1 MQRLGLQQKL
11 QQRLSPLQVQLIKML
26 EVPTMEMEQRV
37 EQELEA
43 NPALEEGREVDESS
57 PEEEKQENPE
67 DDFSL
72 DEYQY
77 EDDIPAYKL
86 YANNSSKDDK
96 HVEIPFSAGRSFHEY
111 LISQLNELSL
121 DETQEKVAEYIIG
134 NIDED
139 GYLNRD
145 VPSMVDDLA
154 FMQNIYITDDDL
166 QLMLNDIK
174 QFDPPGVGASTLKEC
189 LLLQLLQRQEEKG
202 GYEKAI
208 LLLEKSYDDF
218 VKKRYSAIQ
227 NRMNVDEEELKEILE
242 KIIKLNP
249 KPGNAFSNP
258 MNKMVQQVV
267 PDFLLEYHNGDFE
280 LSLNNRNVPEL
291 KVSRTYI
298 NMLKDMKGDKKSSR
312 SQKDALMFV
321 KQKLDSAKWFIEAIK
336 QRHNTLMVTMNAIL
350 EMQTEFFKDGEET
363 LLKPM
368 LLKHVAEKTGFDI
381 STISRVSNSK
391 YIETHFGIY
400 ALKYFFSDS
409 LQNSDGEDVSTKE
422 IKAVLKGAITKE
434 SKRKP
439 LTDQQLTDLLV
450 EKGYNIARRTVAK
463 YREELKYPV
472 ARLRKEI

>member
-1 MQRLGLQQKL
+1 MQKLGLQQKL

-37 EQELEA
+37 ERELVE
-43 NPALEEGREVDESS
+43 NPALEEGREKDENN
-57 PEEEKQENPE
+57 PEEETTENPE

-86 YANNSSKDDK
+86 YANNRSKDDK
-96 HVEIPFSAGRSFHEY
+96 QVEIPFSAGRTFHEY

-121 DETQEKVAEYIIG
+121 SEEEEKVAEYIIG

-154 FMQNIYITDDDL
+154 FMQNIHVSDERTEQILDE
-166 QLMLNDIK
+166 IK
-174 QFDPPGVGASTLKEC
+174 QFDPPGVAAQDLQEC
-189 LLLQLLQRQEEKG
+189 LLLQLYQKQEQKG
-202 GYEKAI
+202 GYEQPI
-208 LLLEKSYDDF
+208 LLLEKSYKDF
-218 VKKRYSAIQ
+218 VKKRYTAIQ
-227 NRMNVDEEELKEILE
+227 NRMGISEQELKEVLEEIL
-242 KIIKLNP
+242 KLNP

-258 MNKMVQQVV
+258 MNKMVQQIV
-267 PDFLLEYHNGDFE
+267 PDFLLEYSNGQFN

-291 KVSRTYI
+291 RVSRTYL
-298 NMLKDMKGDKKSSR
+298 NMLQDM
-312 SQKDALMFV
+312 QKDGADKRSKKEAVQFV

-336 QRHNTLMVTMNAIL
+336 QRHNTLMVTMEAIL
-350 EMQTEFFKDGEET
+350 GMQEEFFKEGDET
-363 LLKPM
+363 KLKPM

-391 YIETHFGIY
+391 HIETHFGIFP
-400 ALKYFFSDS
+400 LKYFFSDS
-409 LQNSDGEDVSTKE
+409 LQNDDGEDVSTKE
-422 IKAVLKGAITKE
+422 IKAVLKDAISKE
-434 SKRKP
+434 SKKKP
-439 LTDQQLTDLLV
+439 LTDQQLTDILN
-450 EKGYNIARRTVAK
+450 EKGYHIARRTVAK

>member
-1 MQRLGLQQKL
+1 MQKLGLQQKL

-26 EVPTMEMEQRV
+26 EVPAMEMEQRV
-37 EQELEA
+37 ERELEE
-43 NPALEEGREVDESS
+43 NPALEEGREVDEVS

-77 EDDIPAYKL
+77 EDDIPSYKL
-86 YANNSSKDDK
+86 YANNRSKDDK
-96 HVEIPFSAGRSFHEY
+96 QVEIPFSVGRTFHEY

-121 DETQEKVAEYIIG
+121 NEEEEKVAEYIIG

-145 VPSMVDDLA
+145 VSSMVDDLA
-154 FMQNIYITDDDL
+154 FMQNIYISDDEL
-166 QLMLNDIK
+166 QTILNDIK
-174 QFDPPGVGASTLKEC
+174 QFDPPGVGASNLKEC
-189 LLLQLLQRQEEKG
+189 LLLQLYQRQEEKG
-202 GYEKAI
+202 DCGKAI
-208 LLLEKSYDDF
+208 VLLEKCYDDF
-218 VKKRYSAIQ
+218 VKKRYSAIL
-227 NRMNVDEEELKEILE
+227 NRLNIDEEELKETIDHIL
-242 KIIKLNP
+242 KLNP

-267 PDFLLEYHNGDFE
+267 PDFILEYRNGEFE
-280 LSLNNRNVPEL
+280 LSLNNRNVPDL
-291 KVSRTYI
+291 KVSRTYV
-298 NMLKDMKGDKKSSR
+298 NMLHDMHNNDSVSK
-312 SQKDALMFV
+312 SQKEAMMFV

-350 EMQTEFFKDGEET
+350 EMQTEFFKEGDET
-363 LLKPM
+363 QLKPM
-368 LLKHVAEKTGFDI
+368 LLKNVAEKTGFDI

-400 ALKYFFSDS
+400 PLKYFFSDS
-409 LQNSDGEDVSTKE
+409 LQNSEGEDVSTKE
-422 IKAVLKGAITKE
+422 IKAVLKAAIGKE

-439 LTDQQLTDLLV
+439 LTDQQLTDFLV
-450 EKGYNIARRTVAK
+450 DKGYNIARRTVAK
-463 YREELKYPV
+463 YREELKFPV

>member
-1 MQRLGLQQKL
+1 MQKLGLQQKL

-37 EQELEA
+37 ERELQE
-43 NPALEEGREVDESS
+43 NPALEEGKELDESN
-57 PEEEKQENPE
+57 PEEEKQENMD

-77 EDDIPAYKL
+77 EDDIPSYKL
-86 YANNSSKDDK
+86 YANNRSKDDK
-96 HVEIPFSAGRSFHEY
+96 QVEIPFSAGRTFHEY

-121 DETQEKVAEYIIG
+121 NEDEAKVAEYIIG

-154 FMQNIYITDDDL
+154 FMQNIYITDDEL
-166 QLMLNDIK
+166 QRILDDIK
-174 QFDPPGVGASTLKEC
+174 QFDPPGVGASDLKEC
-189 LLLQLLQRQEEKG
+189 LLLQLYQQQEEKG

-208 LLLEKSYDDF
+208 ILLEKSYNDF

-227 NRMNVDEEELKEILE
+227 NRMNIEEEELKEVLDQ
-242 KIIKLNP
+242 IIKLNP

-258 MNKMVQQVV
+258 VNKMVQQVV
-267 PDFLLEYHNGDFE
+267 PDFLLEYNNGEFE

-298 NMLKDMKGDKKSSR
+298 NMLQDMQGGKSSSR

-363 LLKPM
+363 KLKPM

-400 ALKYFFSDS
+400 PLKYFFSDS
-409 LQNSDGEDVSTKE
+409 LQNSEGEDVSTKE
-422 IKAVLKGAITKE
+422 IKAVLKDAISKE

>member
-1 MQRLGLQQKL
+1 MQKLGLQQKL

-37 EQELEA
+37 ERELVE
-43 NPALEEGREVDESS
+43 NPALEEG
-57 PEEEKQENPE
+57 KENDDSNSDDNADNPD

-72 DEYQY
+72 DEYQT

-86 YANNSSKDDK
+86 YANNRSKDDK
-96 HVEIPFSAGRSFHEY
+96 QIEIPFSAGRTFHEY
-111 LISQLNELSL
+111 LISQLNEISL
-121 DETQEKVAEYIIG
+121 EEDEEKVAEYIIG

-145 VPSMVDDLA
+145 VTSMVDDLA
-154 FMQNIYITDDDL
+154 FMQNIYVTDKRL
-166 QLMLNDIK
+166 QEILLEIK
-174 QFDPPGVGASTLKEC
+174 QFDPPGVGASDLQEC
-189 LLLQLLQRQEEKG
+189 LLLQLYQLQEEKG

-208 LLLEKSYDDF
+208 LLLEKSYGDF
-218 VKKRYSAIQ
+218 VKKRYSAILT
-227 NRMNVDEEELKEILE
+227 RMGIEKEELKEIVDQIL
-242 KIIKLNP
+242 KLNP

-258 MNKMVQQVV
+258 MNKMVQQIV
-267 PDFLLEYHNGDFE
+267 PDFLLEYHNGE
-280 LSLNNRNVPEL
+280 YNLSLNNRNIPEL
-291 KVSRTYI
+291 RVSRTYL
-298 NMLKDMKGDKKSSR
+298 NMLQEMHNSNSSR
-312 SQKDALMFV
+312 SQKDAMIFV

-336 QRHNTLMVTMNAIL
+336 QRHNTLMMTMNAIL
-350 EMQTEFFKDGEET
+350 EMQEEFFKDGDET
-363 LLKPM
+363 KLKPM
-368 LLKHVAEKTGFDI
+368 LLKHVAAKTGFDI

-409 LQNSDGEDVSTKE
+409 LQNDEGEDISTKE
-422 IKAVLKGAITKE
+422 IKAVLKAAINKE

-439 LTDQQLTDLLV
+439 LTDQQLTDILN
-450 EKGYNIARRTVAK
+450 EKGYHIARRTVAK

>member
-1 MQRLGLQQKL
+1 LQKLGLQQKL

-26 EVPTMEMEQRV
+26 EVPTMEMEQRI
-37 EQELEA
+37 ERELEE
-43 NPALEEGREVDESS
+43 NPALEEGRELDENA
-57 PEEEKQENPE
+57 PEEEKQENME

-77 EDDIPAYKL
+77 EDDIPSYKL
-86 YANNSSKDDK
+86 YANNRSKDDK
-96 HVEIPFSAGRSFHEY
+96 QVEIPFSAGRTFHEY

-154 FMQNIYITDDDL
+154 FMQNIYITDEEL
-166 QLMLNDIK
+166 QTMLEEIK
-174 QFDPPGVGASTLKEC
+174 KFDPPGVGASSLKEC
-189 LLLQLLQRQEEKG
+189 LLQQLYQKQEETG

-208 LLLEKSYDDF
+208 LLLEKSFDDF
-218 VKKRYSAIQ
+218 VKKRYTAIQ
-227 NRMNVDEEELKEILE
+227 NRMNVDETELKQILDQ
-242 KIIKLNP
+242 IIKLNP

-267 PDFLLEYHNGDFE
+267 PDFLLEYHNGQFQ

-291 KVSRTYI
+291 KVSRTYL
-298 NMLKDMKGDKKSSR
+298 NMLQDMQGNKENSR
-312 SQKDALMFV
+312 SQKEALMFV

-350 EMQTEFFKDGEET
+350 EMQTEFFKEGDET
-363 LLKPM
+363 KLKPM

-400 ALKYFFSDS
+400 PLKFFFSDS

-422 IKAVLKGAITKE
+422 IKAVLKEAIGKE

-439 LTDQQLTDLLV
+439 LTDQQLTDLLN
-450 EKGYNIARRTVAK
+450 EKGYHIARRTVAK
-463 YREELKYPV
+463 YREELKFPV